1 MSYKVLSRKWR
12 PKKFDQVLGQD
23 HITKVL
29 QNAIKINRVSHSYLF
44 SGPRGVG
51 KTTIARI
58 LASELNSTKDIKSS
72 LDILE
77 LDGASNRGIDEI
89 RDLKDSVQ
97 YVPTSEK
104 YKIFIIDE
112 AHMLT
117 KEAFNALLKTLEEPP
132 SHVIFI
138 LATTEYQKIPSTIS
152 SRCQKY
158 DFKRLSQ
165 LDILSHLN
173 FIANQEQ
180 AKFDNNA
187 LDTIAIQADGS
198 LRDALSLLDKIITL
212 SDGIISKELVENVLG
227 VVNNQ
232 IYLDIL
238 KSINERN
245 LGKSI
250 RTVEFV
256 LESGISP
263 NNFIDGFVHFAR
275 NCIYYLSVSKKSIDM
290 NPKLL
295 AFLDENKKYILKIL
309 VTIMN
314 ESIDTLN
321 SKKILNHIELENMMY
336 KFFDLDKLTIDDDNT
351 KEEHKPIDL
360 VNKDGTAKNDSK
372 SQPKEA
378 LEQNLSQ
385 RHKKI
390 DIKSI
395 FLKILKD
402 IENENIRLFLA
413 MEKLEVSEA
422 DNSILVFNFKKLGKL
437 EEKIVKDNIDYIKDL
452 IQVNIKGVIS
462 IKFLEPEIVDKSEN
476 DQYDARTN
484 IVSKKNHEPEKSE
497 FEEHPL
503 VDIAINDFNGK
514 ILK

>member
-1 MSYKVLSRKWR
+1 MHTNKNKMSYKVLSRKWR

-180 AKFDNNA
+180 AKFDNN
-187 LDTIAIQADGS
+187 GMKN
-198 LRDALSLLDKIITL
+198 LLIK
-212 SDGIISKELVENVLG
+212 
-227 VVNNQ
+227 
-232 IYLDIL
+232 
-238 KSINERN
+238 
-245 LGKSI
+245 
-250 RTVEFV
+250 
-256 LESGISP
+256 
-263 NNFIDGFVHFAR
+263 
-275 NCIYYLSVSKKSIDM
+275 
-290 NPKLL
+290 
-295 AFLDENKKYILKIL
+295 
-309 VTIMN
+309 
-314 ESIDTLN
+314 
-321 SKKILNHIELENMMY
+321 
-336 KFFDLDKLTIDDDNT
+336 KFF
-351 KEEHKPIDL
+351 
-360 VNKDGTAKNDSK
+360 
-372 SQPKEA
+372 
-378 LEQNLSQ
+378 
-385 RHKKI
+385 
-390 DIKSI
+390 I
-395 FLKILKD
+395 FSCL
-402 IENENIRLFLA
+402 
-413 MEKLEVSEA
+413 
-422 DNSILVFNFKKLGKL
+422 
-437 EEKIVKDNIDYIKDL
+437 
-452 IQVNIKGVIS
+452 
-462 IKFLEPEIVDKSEN
+462 
-476 DQYDARTN
+476 
-484 IVSKKNHEPEKSE
+484 
-497 FEEHPL
+497 
-503 VDIAINDFNGK
+503 
-514 ILK
+514 